1 MSILQ
6 PLQVYYLVQINKI
19 DFFSYFR
26 PSSFKLYLR
35 KTSEWIS
42 LTKGESM
49 SGRTLIFKFSI
60 RRSHLLPLCSSKLE
74 KKKEIDLVFPNK
86 AHCPCMVPNSEG
98 TNTRNR
104 IFEYIVAWISQ
115 FLKSGKTFGLLHT
128 AFWKSIKYFYQN
140 ITKSLQLHSSSC
152 RKLKTRKAGFGYYTT
167 RSGITR
173 FNNCHTQK
181 SQ

>member
-1 MSILQ
+1 MDF
-6 PLQVYYLVQINKI
+6 INKGGVNVWTY
-19 DFFSYFR
+19 SYFQ
-26 PSSFKLYLR
+26 
-35 KTSEWIS
+35 
-42 LTKGESM
+42 
-49 SGRTLIFKFSI
+49 IFHKEEPFVAP
-60 RRSHLLPLCSSKLE
+60 LLFQTW

-104 IFEYIVAWISQ
+104 IIEYIVAWISQ
-115 FLKSGKTFGLLHT
+115 FLKSGKTFGLCHT

>member
-1 MSILQ
+1 M
-6 PLQVYYLVQINKI
+6 
-19 DFFSYFR
+19 DFFFSYFR

-35 KTSEWIS
+35 KMSEWIS

-74 KKKEIDLVFPNK
+74 KKRNWLSFSKLSPLPL
-86 AHCPCMVPNSEG
+86 CPCMVPNSEG

-152 RKLKTRKAGFGYYTT
+152 RKLKTRKAGFGYYTE
-167 RSGITR
+167 

>member
-1 MSILQ
+1 MALKVVSMPPFSFFLAAIHRSCLIWWLSSKLLRKNGSPVENKCGGVGGPKCSKNGEMVRWSFLKIFRMELLFQKCLFLQ

-19 DFFSYFR
+19 DFFFSYFR

-74 KKKEIDLVFPNK
+74 KK
-86 AHCPCMVPNSEG
+86 
-98 TNTRNR
+98 RNWLS
-104 IFEYIVAWISQ
+104 FS
-115 FLKSGKTFGLLHT
+115 
-128 AFWKSIKYFYQN
+128 
-140 ITKSLQLHSSSC
+140 
-152 RKLKTRKAGFGYYTT
+152 KLSPLPLYGSK
-167 RSGITR
+167 
-173 FNNCHTQK
+173 
-181 SQ
+181 